1 MSELNRLHGYN
12 AAMGNVTVMLQQW
25 RTGDTASRKAVFEIL
40 SENLVGIAQR
50 ELARQGRVTL
60 QPADLVN
67 ETIVRMLGK
76 EPNYTDRT
84 HLMAIASLKVRS
96 VLLDHIRH
104 RKASKRG
111 GADVRVNL
119 TVAQNEMAGDPVDV
133 DAFALNQALDA
144 LTEVD
149 RRAAEAIEMAYFGG
163 MERKEIAESLGVSL
177 PTVDRDLA
185 FARAWLN
192 RHMGN

>member
-1 MSELNRLHGYN
+1 MSALNGRHGYN
-12 AAMGNVTVMLQQW
+12 AAMGNVTVMLHQW
-25 RTGDTASRKAVFEIL
+25 RTGDTASRAAVFEIL

-60 QPADLVN
+60 QPSDLVN

-76 EPNYTDRT
+76 EPTYTDRT

-111 GADVRVNL
+111 GEDVRVNL
-119 TVAQNEMAGDPVDV
+119 TVALNEMADAPADV

-144 LTEVD
+144 LAEVD
-149 RRAAEAIEMAYFGG
+149 RRAADAIEMAYFGG
-163 MERKEIAESLGVSL
+163 MERKEIAESLDVSL

-192 RHMGN
+192 RHLGN